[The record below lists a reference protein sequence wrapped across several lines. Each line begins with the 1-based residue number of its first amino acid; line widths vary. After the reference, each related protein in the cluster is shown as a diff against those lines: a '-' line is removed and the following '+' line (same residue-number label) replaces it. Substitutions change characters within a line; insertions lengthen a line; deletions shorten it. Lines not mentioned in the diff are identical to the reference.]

1 MCLFCL
7 GASKKWRWDRSFSI
21 FYMETQRGGAALE
34 GCCCART
41 VPCRDEPFSLSAAS
55 CACTQDLV
63 TSSVPTHRLSAVPCS
78 QNHGAA
84 RPAAQRSHTEGVSGS
99 TRTACYPASQP
110 HTQANAHTYRGLG
123 LDHLVA
129 ELIWVSER
137 RTQPQ
142 GLQAVLL
149 AMVRHRSLLV
159 VLLLLQQPQLGP
171 RMGLGTL
178 PMFPPRG
185 GVLPSGHGGCAGGVC
200 GAGVCS
206 GTTGGGGAV
215 GCHSQALPVP
225 KPLVVWNTCFNGV
238 GDRHGGGKRGP
249 LGSTAAPFLSVA
261 CATGAGRVT
270 RVS

>member
-21 FYMETQRGGAALE
+21 FYGNTTGSVR
-34 GCCCART
+34 GCCRART

-137 RTQPQ
+137 RPQPQ

-206 GTTGGGGAV
+206 GTTGGWRCWMSLTGAARPKATGRLEHLLQWGRRRARWRKAWATREYRGAV
-215 GCHSQALPVP
+215 
-225 KPLVVWNTCFNGV
+225 LVSGV
-238 GDRHGGGKRGP
+238 CDWCRT
-249 LGSTAAPFLSVA
+249 SD
-261 CATGAGRVT
+261 TGLLMIG
-270 RVS
+270 